1 MMNQDDKDTD
11 DIRVKYDE
19 MPGGSVFDKVD
30 QLISGKNNPSGNCTS
45 LSPEEEK
52 KFRKKFDELNGRNL
66 VDTQGV
72 SPKNADVTELPKGLI
87 SL

>member
-1 MMNQDDKDTD
+1 MNQDDKDTD
-11 DIRVKYDE
+11 NIRVKYDE

-30 QLISGKNNPSGNCTS
+30 QLISGNCTS

-52 KFRKKFDELNGRNL
+52 KIRKKFDELKGRNL